1 MPMKNWPRKK
11 SDANTPN
18 NDWMK
23 IARCGPVPTPA
34 VPNPCPPMLDGWM
47 EFTED
52 HNYSLN

>member
-1 MPMKNWPRKK
+1 MKNWPRKK